1 MFYRNQDVLVL
12 SVFEKIVYYGP
23 YQFVTDD
30 NGLECNLLLLFTNFS
45 ALKFIHLF
53 IKKFNIFDVHSLK

>member
-1 MFYRNQDVLVL
+1 MCIIHSIFFQISNDCLLFYRNQDVLVL

-30 NGLECNLLLLFTNFS
+30 NGLECNLLLLFTNF
-45 ALKFIHLF
+45 A
-53 IKKFNIFDVHSLK
+53 